1 MDDIKIKDFY
11 FVLEVLFLA
20 FPFNKKTFFFMK
32 FSMKFLRGNVR
43 MYIKFQNEVL
53 AFHIKFFLHL
63 VFQSS
68 LSFRFLI

>member
-1 MDDIKIKDFY
+1 
-11 FVLEVLFLA
+11 
-20 FPFNKKTFFFMK
+20 MK